1 LKKREEKEQRKQWW
15 YKIRREAGRE
25 FLNDMNLRLQVALS
39 KDENTE
45 ERNDVYL
52 YKTLRYPPTSTPPT
66 TE

>member
-1 LKKREEKEQRKQWW
+1 MKKREEKEQRKQWW